1 MSTIAKEK
9 DKCELISWIPFEGI
23 YEMELYKIK
32 FPLEIYNAFWDKAKS
47 ENEEKQGFMKLKELH
62 ACMKLDLTDI
72 YYTNFVS
79 KDNLEDGWIFSS
91 TDENLSTIKIRL
103 KRWIDYL
110 GLEGLNDVIKNI
122 NFEKETIIITKEDLI
137 NKNYKS
143 KVFLSHIAKYIAEN
157 MTITLG
163 ENDINNLNFTFVN
176 NSENFRIIGLTDN
189 NLIKVGEEEF
199 LYGYY
204 VDFKIQDLMST
215 NKVFINMIPGQL
227 RFAKKEVKTVFKKGL
242 NPYILINN
250 KSAIGS
256 SKVTA
261 ITGAINYVITKDNE
275 HQYRWDSSLKY
286 MNEVIFEALPNEY
299 ELLNN
304 PSKFINYN
312 DNLSI
317 LIPYGTHI
325 TSSSVTD
332 VASGMDLFL
341 REEILDKIYTLVS
354 TKYNVFKERPITE
367 TKKGFPKIDFKQE
380 VLPINSTFNI
390 DVLYL
395 NEYTKLNMKKFEDNF
410 NDLEQTLNKINS
422 KSYVDIE
429 EEVRINNVKLLY
441 KSLYPNILENK
452 CCSKIKFNFID
463 YSHTSA
469 ISTPKN
475 RGTEEFM
482 EEFLELDI
490 DSSANVSIVEYNEPK
505 YFLYNQ
511 YKDLFKEIR
520 YANAEFFTKATQF
533 MHPIEEVDVSE
544 LNSKKQKKYY
554 DEIYGKI
561 VKCILECLRLTGIVS
576 AKDFHLMDCNIGVTV
591 QKGYLIF
598 TAINGND
605 IYGKIDNS
613 KWMSYSEFTVELA
626 KLNDDGKCKGFEN
639 NKLLIENSIEEFLK
653 ENNIKNAT
661 LNIHYNTLKNYIPFI
676 KSGFNN
682 DFNLKIDKEDKENK
696 YLPYTNEGLSVLII
710 DDACQVEWVSVKNGK
725 RETTSFPYIFT
736 ELEDKLVL
744 SVSDMQSVMQKPIK
758 TNAKTRKE
766 TNENSVKFNIYSK
779 NKPCL
784 IYCAKVGKERNSY
797 SLLINAHQLKRNTS
811 IQHFKNE
818 STECTKLPLPLHL
831 ALISVDAI

>member
-1 MSTIAKEK
+1 MSAIVKEK
-9 DKCELISWIPFEGI
+9 EKCELISWIPFEGV
-23 YEMELYKIK
+23 YEIELYKIK

-47 ENEEKQGFMKLKELH
+47 ENKEKQGFMKLKELH

-103 KRWIDYL
+103 KRWVDYL
-110 GLEGLNDVIKNI
+110 ELEGLNDIIKSI
-122 NFEKETIIITKEDLI
+122 YFEKESIVVTKEDLL
-137 NKNYKS
+137 NRTYKG
-143 KVFLSHIAKYIAEN
+143 KIFLSHIAKYISEN
-157 MTITLG
+157 MSIKLNEDTCN
-163 ENDINNLNFTFVN
+163 ELNFTFVN
-176 NSENFRIIGLTDN
+176 NSENFRIIGLTKN
-189 NLIKVGEEEF
+189 NLIKAGEEEF

-204 VDFKIQDLMST
+204 LDFKIQELMST
-215 NKVFINMIPGQL
+215 DRVYINMIPGQL
-227 RFAKKEVKTVFKKGL
+227 RFAKKEVKTVYRKGL

-250 KSAIGS
+250 ESAIGK

-261 ITGAINYVITKDNE
+261 INGSINYIVNKDNE
-275 HQYRWDSSLKY
+275 HSYKWDNSLKY
-286 MNEVIFEALPNEY
+286 MNEVIFNALPNEY

-304 PSKFINYN
+304 PSKFIKYK
-312 DNLSI
+312 DGLSV

-341 REEILDKIYTLVS
+341 REEILDKAYTLLF

-367 TKKGFPKIDFKQE
+367 TRKGFPKIDFKQE

-395 NEYTKLNMKKFEDNF
+395 NESTKLYMKKFEDSF
-410 NDLEQTLNKINS
+410 NDLEQTLKKIDL
-422 KSYVDIE
+422 KSYTDIE
-429 EEVRINNVKLLY
+429 EDVRINNVKLLY
-441 KSLYPNILENK
+441 KSLFPDILENR
-452 CCSKIKFNFID
+452 CGSKIKFNFID

-475 RGTEEFM
+475 KGTEEFM
-482 EEFLELDI
+482 EEFCELNI
-490 DSSANVSIVEYNEPK
+490 NSSANVSIIEYNEPK

-511 YKDLFKEIR
+511 CKDLFKDIR
-520 YANAEFFTKATQF
+520 YANAEFFGKATQF
-533 MHPIEEVDVSE
+533 LHPITEVDATE
-544 LNSKKQKKYY
+544 LNAKKQKKSY

-561 VKCILECLRLTGIVS
+561 VKCILECLRLSGIVS
-576 AKDFHLMDCNIGVTV
+576 AKDFRLIDCNIGVTV

-605 IYGKIDNS
+605 VYGKIDDS
-613 KWMSYSEFTVELA
+613 KWMPYSEFAVELA
-626 KLNDDGKCKGFEN
+626 KLKDDGECKGFEN
-639 NKLLIENSIEEFLK
+639 NKMLIENSMEEFFK

-661 LNIHYNTLKNYIPFI
+661 LNIHYNTLKKYMPFI

-682 DFNLKIDKEDKENK
+682 NFNLKIDKEDKENI
-696 YLPYTNEGLSVLII
+696 YMPYNNEGLSVLII
-710 DDACQVEWVSVKNGK
+710 DDSCQVEWVSVRKGK

-736 ELEDKLVL
+736 ELADNLIL
-744 SVSDMQSVMQKPIK
+744 SISDMQSIMQKPIK

-766 TNENSVKFNIYSK
+766 NNENSVKFNIYSK

-784 IYCAKVGKERNSY
+784 IYCAKVGKERESNN
-797 SLLINAHQLKRNTS
+797 LLVNAHQFKRNTS

-831 ALISVDAI
+831 AIISVDVI